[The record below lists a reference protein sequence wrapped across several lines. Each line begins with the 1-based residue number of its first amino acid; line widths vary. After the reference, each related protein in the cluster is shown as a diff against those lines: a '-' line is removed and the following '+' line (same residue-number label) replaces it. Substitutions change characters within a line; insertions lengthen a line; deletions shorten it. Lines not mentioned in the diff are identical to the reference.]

1 MQNITVVAVQW
12 ARLARGPWY
21 DEAAGNTLSVAQ
33 HLSQFLHTLEDEGLD
48 MNKVHIIGF
57 SLGAHVA
64 GFTGSLMGG
73 RLGRITGKR
82 SNVSPLSY
90 PRV

>member
-21 DEAAGNTLSVAQ
+21 DEAAANTWSVAR
-33 HLSQFLHTLEDEGLD
+33 HLSQFLLNLEGRGLD
-48 MNKVHIIGF
+48 VDKVHIIGF

-64 GFTGSLMGG
+64 GFAGAFMEG
-73 RLGRITGKR
+73 RIGRITGNICLLLVKD
-82 SNVSPLSY
+82 
-90 PRV
+90 